1 MTEKQLFHV
10 IGRELEPDP
19 ARALPP
25 LRLPP
30 FEPTVGP
37 YLKVQYVVEIVGR
50 EPIPSQAAKELLSP
64 GAQAALGEPEVFVM
78 SPLDKRWRVLWQGDE
93 SALYDSLA
101 LAWDL
106 VTPRGKINEDTA
118 KELWNRCEQVASRMK
133 RKAIPMPMP
142 DDAARRATALQEFR
156 DSMDIGVDL
165 AVTRSGGIDTEAAV
179 KTAYALGYRLGASQL
194 LEYRQT
200 GWPEA
205 LLAVF
210 PLGEA
215 TEFDP
220 QKHPTLEGVG
230 VGYQVA
236 ANPDPEGALRAALH
250 TARELAAVSGGAVFL
265 DDGQPLTES
274 GEQLL
279 FHNLNAVL
287 DTFDQAGIQ
296 PGSPEALRLFA
307 P

>member
-1 MTEKQLFHV
+1 VNEKQLFAVLGAELNADPDRV
-10 IGRELEPDP
+10 I
-19 ARALPP
+19 PP

-37 YLKVQYVVEIVGR
+37 YLKVQYVIELVGR
-50 EPIPSQAAKELLSP
+50 DPIPSAAAKELLSP
-64 GAQAALGEPEVFVM
+64 GAQASLGEPEVFVM
-78 SPLDKRWRVLWQGDE
+78 SPLDRRWKVLWQGEQD
-93 SALYDSLA
+93 AAFDSLA

-106 VTPRGKINEDTA
+106 VSSRGRISQA
-118 KELWNRCEQVASRMK
+118 SAQELWERCEQVASRVN
-133 RKAIPMPMP
+133 RKAVPLSMPE
-142 DDAARRATALQEFR
+142 DAARRAAALEEFR
-156 DSMDIGVDL
+156 DAMDVGVDI
-165 AVTRSGGIDTEAAV
+165 AVMNAGGLSTEVVV

-194 LEYRQT
+194 LEYRQA

-205 LLAVF
+205 LLAVY
-210 PLGEA
+210 PLGNA

-220 QKHPTLEGVG
+220 SRHPTLEGLG

-250 TARELAAVSGGAVFL
+250 TAKELAAACSATAFL
-265 DDGQPLTES
+265 DDSEPLTPA
-274 GEQLL
+274 GEEML
-279 FHNLNAVL
+279 FRNLGIAL
-287 DTFDQAGIQ
+287 DAFDQADIK

>member
-1 MTEKQLFHV
+1 MNEKQLFAAL
-10 IGRELEPDP
+10 GEELSADPSRELQ
-19 ARALPP
+19 P

-37 YLKVQYVVEIVGR
+37 YLKVQYVIELVGK
-50 EPIPSQAAKELLSP
+50 EPIPAEAAKELLAP
-64 GAQAALGEPEVFVM
+64 GAQASLGEPEVFVM
-78 SPLDKRWRVLWQGDE
+78 SPLDRRWKVLWPGEQDT
-93 SALYDSLA
+93 AFDSLA

-106 VTPRGKINEDTA
+106 VSSRGRISEA
-118 KELWNRCEQVASRMK
+118 SAQELWNRCAQVASRLN
-133 RKAIPMPMP
+133 RKGVPLSMPE
-142 DDAARRATALQEFR
+142 DAASRAAALEEFR
-156 DSMDIGVDL
+156 DAMDVGVDI
-165 AVTRSGGIDTEAAV
+165 AVMSAAGLSTVVVV

-205 LLAVF
+205 LLAVY
-210 PLGEA
+210 PLGNA

-220 QKHPTLEGVG
+220 RRHAMLEGVG

-236 ANPDPEGALRAALH
+236 ANPDPEGALRAALQ
-250 TARELAAVSGGAVFL
+250 TAKELAEACSAAAFL
-265 DDGQPLTES
+265 DDGAPLTPASE
-274 GEQLL
+274 EML
-279 FHNLNAVL
+279 FRNLSIAL
-287 DTFDQAGIQ
+287 DAFDQAGIQ